1 MIEFLF
7 SLLLVPVLPELEDP
21 AERHAVALKGLEQRL
36 NQGRQGAGGAVGR
49 LVAAP
54 QPEAL
59 SPDSSRL
66 PAITGR
72 LFEWSS
78 VNSLAEQGQV
88 AAYGL
93 SAESLQLTG
102 LIESSGQ
109 RVAILNDG
117 EKDHVVGLG
126 SYVLGTYQVVAFGRG
141 QVVLMPLDTKT
152 GGKRLELN
160 LIPGVSSG
168 EF

>member
-7 SLLLVPVLPELEDP
+7 SLLLVPMLPELADP
-21 AERHAVALKGLEQRL
+21 AESHAVALRELGQRL
-36 NQGRQGAGGAVGR
+36 NQGQQSFEGVGR
-49 LVAAP
+49 GLVAKA
-54 QPEAL
+54 Q
-59 SPDSSRL
+59 PDSLIPDPSRL
-66 PAITGR
+66 PLITGR

-78 VNSLAEQGQV
+78 MNSKAEQDQR

-117 EKDHVVGLG
+117 EKDHVVGVG
-126 SYVLGTYQVVAFGRG
+126 SYVLGSYKVVALGLG
-141 QVVLMPLDTKT
+141 QAVLMPLDAKT

-160 LIPGVSSG
+160 LMPDVSSG
-168 EF
+168 EY